1 MCYMLLAIGVGE
13 YLDCSKRTVSVENTT
28 VPCSWIPGVCVR
40 EIHRE
45 RERRR
50 EVQLKRDSLLQVL
63 QGHYLVAF
71 GLLSVAA
78 VSDVVGGLATP
89 PPHLYPHFRTIEH
102 QTICETVCVV
112 QTTFCNQNLCVK
124 LLCIYRWMDR

>member
-1 MCYMLLAIGVGE
+1 MCE
-13 YLDCSKRTVSVENTT
+13 
-28 VPCSWIPGVCVR
+28 
-40 EIHRE
+40 RE

-78 VSDVVGGLATP
+78 VSDVVGGLATSP
-89 PPHLYPHFRTIEH
+89 TPLVHTLQSLFYNRAP
-102 QTICETVCVV
+102 
-112 QTTFCNQNLCVK
+112 NNN
-124 LLCIYRWMDR
+124 M